1 MAEMN
6 AAPAEGREG
15 LDPGQRAAAEQK
27 ARKAARDAA
36 RGEPPGEEAPRGK
49 ITPPWEADT
58 TGVELIDTHAH
69 IDGEAYENDFDDM
82 LARARASGVRAV
94 VTFGDT
100 MMSSERCVKLAAAHD
115 DIFAGVG
122 VHPENAFAFTDADDE
137 RLAAWTRERRIVA
150 VGEIG
155 LDYYW
160 EKDEEKRALQR
171 AMFTRQLALARGLG
185 LPVCIHDREAHGDL
199 MTILRGE
206 GRGNRGVIHC
216 FSGSWEMAKELL
228 RLGWYIGIDGPL
240 TYRNAAK
247 LPEIVKKLP
256 ADRILVETDCP
267 YLSPHPYRGKRN
279 EPAYVRF
286 TAECAAALRGESLAE
301 FAAQTTKNA
310 RAVYGLGRN
319 PAPDGESAFTKKRA

>member
-1 MAEMN
+1 MTARNTQEC
-6 AAPAEGREG
+6 
-15 LDPGQRAAAEQK
+15 LDPGAKAAAEQK

-36 RGEPPGEEAPRGK
+36 RQKAAPQESGAQNEK
-49 ITPPWEADT
+49 ILPPWEKDAA
-58 TGVELIDTHAH
+58 GIEL
-69 IDGEAYENDFDDM
+69 IDGEAYEDDLEAM
-82 LARARASGVRAV
+82 LARARAAGVLAV

-100 MMSSERCVKLAAAHD
+100 MASSARCVRLAAEHD
-115 DIFAGVG
+115 EVFAGVG

-137 RLAAWTRERRIVA
+137 RLAAWTKERHIVA

-171 AMFTRQLALARGLG
+171 AMLTRQLALARSLD

-199 MTILRGE
+199 MAILRGE

-216 FSGSWEMAKELL
+216 FSGSWEMARELL

-240 TYRNAAK
+240 TYKNAAK

-256 ADRILVETDCP
+256 ADRVLVETDSP
-267 YLSPHPYRGKRN
+267 YLAPHPYRGKRN
-279 EPAYVRF
+279 EPAYVRL
-286 TAECAAALRGESLAE
+286 TAECAAALRGESPE
-301 FAAQTTKNA
+301 DFAAQTTKNA
-310 RAVYGLGRN
+310 REVYGLMQEK
-319 PAPDGESAFTKKRA
+319 AVPDY